1 MKTIL
6 LATGDR
12 TIDEAIV
19 GFENYEV
26 IGSVYNRS
34 EIKENC
40 KMLNPDILIIS
51 EGISGKELI
60 PEIVVDLSKQCPNT
74 RVVFLTGSIDFTKED
89 RRTYFTIMVFAG
101 VYDII
106 HEDRITDQKIL
117 HVLDN
122 PAKKEDVKYL
132 IEKPKSKGS
141 GDFVF
146 VKDHKDDV
154 IEKDYHDNLFTISS
168 IKPGTGK
175 SFISTNIATMIA
187 EYGVK
192 KHNGQRPRVALIE
205 ADLQNLSLGTL
216 LQIEDDKYNL
226 KTVMDKIQ
234 SIISSDGKVTND
246 IEKIEMVNK
255 HIKSSFRPYMYCNNL
270 YALVGSQLTLQEL
283 ENVNA
288 MHYLYLVETIIN
300 DYDVVI
306 VDTNSSLTHVTTFPL
321 LNLSKYCYYI
331 LNLDFNNIR
340 NNSRYRSFL
349 EKIQIADK
357 VKYIL
362 NENITKKMMDNLYIG
377 SEELLFDTGMI
388 KKDFDLV
395 AEIPLI
401 PKTIFLNRIYSG
413 KPISLENSPQTLEAR
428 YEIAKI
434 ANEIWPVSNFENL
447 KKEFESKNKETKKF
461 FWKK

>member
-1 MKTIL
+1 
-6 LATGDR
+6 
-12 TIDEAIV
+12 
-19 GFENYEV
+19 
-26 IGSVYNRS
+26 
-34 EIKENC
+34 
-40 KMLNPDILIIS
+40 
-51 EGISGKELI
+51 
-60 PEIVVDLSKQCPNT
+60 
-74 RVVFLTGSIDFTKED
+74 
-89 RRTYFTIMVFAG
+89 
-101 VYDII
+101 
-106 HEDRITDQKIL
+106 
-117 HVLDN
+117 
-122 PAKKEDVKYL
+122 
-132 IEKPKSKGS
+132 
-141 GDFVF
+141 
-146 VKDHKDDV
+146 
-154 IEKDYHDNLFTISS
+154 
-168 IKPGTGK
+168 
-175 SFISTNIATMIA
+175 
-187 EYGVK
+187 
-192 KHNGQRPRVALIE
+192 
-205 ADLQNLSLGTL
+205 
-216 LQIEDDKYNL
+216 
-226 KTVMDKIQ
+226 
-234 SIISSDGKVTND
+234 
-246 IEKIEMVNK
+246 
-255 HIKSSFRPYMYCNNL
+255 
-270 YALVGSQLTLQEL
+270 
-283 ENVNA
+283 
-288 MHYLYLVETIIN
+288 MHYLYLVETITN

-349 EKIQIADK
+349 EKIHIADK

-377 SEELLFDTGMI
+377 SEELLFDTEMI